1 MNKSIRVI
9 NKRRRSGKTPKGT
22 PIFKGKAKEEKP
34 LKIWRK
40 SGII

>member
-1 MNKSIRVI
+1 MNKSIRII
-9 NKRRRSGKTPKGT
+9 NKRRRTDKTPKGT

-34 LKIWRK
+34 INIWRK